1 MKKNQKNDVSNS
13 TMPKGFLDKFMEE
26 FFKVENECDLECF
39 YELLNKC
46 FLEDCK
52 TNLKNHKITCLEE
65 MKELV
70 QKNLYDKKTETISD
84 ILFMFV
90 AGILV
95 VVFLPT
101 SLEWLLLLPLMGVL
115 FIKQKIQEIRKISK
129 GTKETIFYLEEV
141 IVEEKQKLETIKK
154 QELEEIQNKE
164 EKLEED
170 PLKPIIK
177 KAQIYFDYGFNYK
190 KWMLYYKMGVLK
202 SRLEKKYN
210 EEECDKIENLV
221 LHATFK
227 KEENSLLRKLER

>member
-1 MKKNQKNDVSNS
+1 MKKKQKNDSNAS
-13 TMPKGFLDKFMEE
+13 TMSKGFLDKFMEE

-52 TNLKNHKITCLEE
+52 KNLKNHKITCLEE
-65 MKELV
+65 MKEQV

-84 ILFMFV
+84 ILFMFA

-101 SLEWLLLLPLMGVL
+101 SLECLLLLPLMGVL

-141 IVEEKQKLETIKK
+141 IVEEKQKLETIKQ
-154 QELEEIQNKE
+154 QELEEIQKKE
-164 EKLEED
+164 EKLAED

-177 KAQIYFDYGFNYK
+177 KAQIYFDYGFNFK
-190 KWMLYYKMGVLK
+190 KWMLYYKMGILK
-202 SRLEKKYN
+202 SRLEKQYN
-210 EEECDKIENLV
+210 EEECNKIGKFGSSCN
-221 LHATFK
+221 F
-227 KEENSLLRKLER
+227 